1 MSVADDVK
9 EIFDKMPE
17 AFLPEKAG
25 NTSGIIQIDLNG
37 DGGGQWALHITNGKI
52 SITEGQA
59 DSPKLTLKM
68 LASDYLALSHGQVNP
83 MNLFMAGK
91 IKLEG
96 DMMLAM
102 KFPEMFRM
110 DGE

>member
-1 MSVADDVK
+1 MSVADDIK
-9 EIFDKMPE
+9 EIFNKMPE

-25 NTSGIIQIDLNG
+25 DTNGIIQIDLNG
-37 DGGGQWALHITNGKI
+37 DGGGQWALHIADGKI
-52 SITEGQA
+52 SVTEGQA

-68 LASDYLALSHGQVNP
+68 LASDYLALSRGQVNP
-83 MNLFMAGK
+83 INLFMAGK

-110 DGE
+110 GE